1 MIAEQPKYNTRPVYP
16 LSRFQKYGEILLIL
30 LGIAA
35 IIAFG
40 SIRIAAQNPTP
51 TPQKSPSGKS
61 KPDKSKST
69 DAADQDTVKQSKQD
83 DKKDKQDDTDQP
95 QKPKRGSWVFAPIP
109 INSPAFGAGIIIGVG
124 YIFKLD
130 KEDTVSPPSTIGA
143 AGAFTNNGS
152 RGLVVA
158 GRLYFD
164 ENKYQT
170 SIAIGGGKAN
180 YDYYGIG
187 RLPNQ
192 QPTAVSIEQKGRFFF
207 AEFMRNFGWNTFVG
221 ARYQY
226 RVLTAALGDRTT
238 PGGFEIPPIDL
249 KSTTAAIGFHIQRDT
264 RDSTFYPRR
273 GSLLDFKGDF
283 FAKALGSNRNYQT
296 YGLSYN
302 GFRSLGKSQ
311 VLAYRASLCSVS
323 DSAPFFDLCFYG
335 ARSDI
340 RGYTAGE
347 FQNRRMFAAQAEFRQ
362 ELPFWRLGV
371 VGFAGFG
378 GIARRWNELRSDQL
392 LPGAGVGLRFKLDKE
407 NHINYRIDL
416 GFGRAGHTLTFSVT
430 EAF

>member
-16 LSRFQKYGEILLIL
+16 LSSFHKYGEILLIL
-30 LGIAA
+30 LVIAV
-35 IIAFG
+35 ITAFC
-40 SIRIAAQNPTP
+40 STHVAAQNPTP
-51 TPQKSPSGKS
+51 TPQKSPS
-61 KPDKSKST
+61 DKSDKTKST
-69 DAADQDTVKQSKQD
+69 DAADQDIIKKSKQD

-109 INSPAFGAGIIIGVG
+109 INSPAFGAGLILGAG
-124 YIFKLD
+124 YVFKFN
-130 KEDTVSPPSTIGA
+130 KEDTVSSPSTIGA
-143 AGAFTNNGS
+143 AAAFTNNGS
-152 RGLVVA
+152 RGLVIA

-170 SIAIGGGKAN
+170 SIAVGAGKAN
-180 YDYYGIG
+180 YDFYGIG
-187 RLPNQ
+187 RLPTQ
-192 QPTAVSIEQKGRFFF
+192 QPIAVSIEQKGRFFF
-207 AEFMRNFGWNTFVG
+207 AEFMRNFGWNTFIG

-226 RVLTAALGDRTT
+226 RKLSSARENITT
-238 PGGFEIPPIDL
+238 PGGFEIPSLDL
-249 KSTTAAIGFHIQRDT
+249 KSITSAIGFHIQRDT
-264 RDSTFYPRR
+264 RDSTFYPRK
-273 GSLLDFKGDF
+273 GTLLDFKGDF
-283 FAKALGSNRNYQT
+283 FAKAIGSNRNYQT

-302 GFRSLGKSQ
+302 GYRSLSKSQ
-311 VLAYRASLCSVS
+311 VLAYRASLCQVS
-323 DSAPFFDLCFYG
+323 DSAPFFDVCFYG
-335 ARSDI
+335 SKSDI

-347 FQNRRMFAAQAEFRQ
+347 FQDRRMFAVQGEFRQ

-378 GIARRWNELRSDQL
+378 GIARRWNQFRSDQL